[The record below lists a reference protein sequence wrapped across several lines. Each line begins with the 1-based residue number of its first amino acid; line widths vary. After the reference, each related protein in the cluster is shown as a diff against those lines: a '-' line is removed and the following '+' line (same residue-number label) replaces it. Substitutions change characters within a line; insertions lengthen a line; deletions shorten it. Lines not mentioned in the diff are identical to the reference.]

1 MSNKQIIERLK
12 KELKMMERN
21 PPENCSAGPIE
32 ESDIFTW
39 NATIFG
45 AKDGP
50 YEGGVFKLSIKFPRD
65 YPFKAP
71 RCRFIT
77 RIYHPNIDER
87 GAICLDILKDN
98 WSPALT
104 VSKLLLSICSL
115 MEDPNPDDPLR
126 IDAADLFIQNRL
138 AYTEK
143 AKEHTML
150 YASGILE
157 NTS

>member
-1 MSNKQIIERLK
+1 MSQVKERLK
-12 KELKMMERN
+12 RELMLMNKS
-21 PPENCSAGPIE
+21 PPENCSAGPVDE
-32 ESDIFTW
+32 NDLFVW
-39 NATIFG
+39 DANIFG

-50 YEGGVFKLSIKFPRD
+50 YEGGIFKLSIKFSSD

-71 RCRFIT
+71 RCQFIT
-77 RIYHPNIDER
+77 PIYHPNVDKH
-87 GAICLDILKDN
+87 GSICLDILKEN

-126 IDAADLFIQNRL
+126 IDAADLFL
-138 AYTEK
+138 DDKDAYIAK
-143 AKEHTML
+143 AKEQTLL

-157 NTS
+157 N